1 VVSDLKRLSVVL
13 LVVFIIL
20 AQMPFTASGDVRP
33 SQGCPTYLTNL
44 LVVIV
49 DSVPRDVPPYTTV
62 VTTFKVIYPDGTPV
76 TLDPETAS
84 FTWVNEAGESKI
96 FKDVPVVPTGEPGF
110 YTYTQTVTPDFPTG
124 TVTISV
130 AYCSC
135 SDTEGNYGP
144 TGDQNS
150 VTTIYEPDMSIVQ
163 IGPRTGPLPPPTGA
177 EVLSQLLSTY
187 LVPILIAVL
196 LIIALIL
203 LAARAR
209 KKKQ

>member
-1 VVSDLKRLSVVL
+1 MKRLSVVL

-33 SQGCPTYLTNL
+33 SQRCPTYLTNL

-76 TLDPETAS
+76 KLDPETAS

-96 FKDVPVVPTGEPGF
+96 FKDVPIVPTGELGF
-110 YTYTQTVTPDFPTG
+110 YTYTQMVTPDFPTG

-135 SDTEGNYGP
+135 SDAQRNYGP
-144 TGDQNS
+144 TEDENS
-150 VTTIYEPDMSIVQ
+150 VTTIYAPDISIVQ
-163 IGPRTGPLPPPTGA
+163 IGPRAGPLPPPTAA
-177 EVLSQLLSTY
+177 ELLSTY

-203 LAARAR
+203 LATRTR
-209 KKKQ
+209 KKKH

>member
-1 VVSDLKRLSVVL
+1 MVSDLKRLSVVL

-135 SDTEGNYGP
+135 SDAQMNYGP
-144 TGDQNS
+144 TDDENS
-150 VTTIYEPDMSIVQ
+150 VTTIYEPDISIVQ
-163 IGPRTGPLPPPTGA
+163 IGPSTMPSPPPTGA
-177 EVLSQLLSTY
+177 ELLSTY
-187 LVPILIAVL
+187 LVPILIALL